1 MSVCPWISLNR
12 DTSLSCNMN
21 TIYIQC
27 HSNPVLFPPCKPH
40 LYDGKVYGL
49 KKKVYIWTSMD
60 VVPAGCGMFFYIFR
74 FKMWFFH
81 FITGVIFS

>member
-1 MSVCPWISLNR
+1 MMSVCPWISLNR

-49 KKKVYIWTSMD
+49 KKKGVYMD
-60 VVPAGCGMFFYIFR
+60 KYGCGSS
-74 FKMWFFH
+74 
-81 FITGVIFS
+81 GVWNVFLYFSL